1 MSAGKA
7 LLFGVQAV
15 MKPIRVKTAA
25 TFTAEDPWNQKR
37 SSSFKLNEY
46 LLLFAGAAVTESTK
60 ATGTDFK
67 RALVS
72 EIDGVERWLPDS
84 LSELWR
90 TRQVPAEALPRLL
103 KEAEPTLKNGDYTV
117 VLRNK
122 ARWLLVAL
130 NTLVFLA
137 FIAFMVVGFVSDEGQ
152 VLPKIG
158 GVLLVAAISWLIL
171 YFSYYRTWFRRKRQ
185 MKWFLERAEAARKHL

>member
-1 MSAGKA
+1 MSVGKV
-7 LLFGVQAV
+7 LLFGVKAV

-25 TFTAEDPWNQKR
+25 TFTAEDPWNQGR
-37 SSSFKLNEY
+37 RSSFKLNEY
-46 LLLFAGAAVTESTK
+46 LLLFSGTAVTESTK

-67 RALVS
+67 RALLS
-72 EIDGVERWLPDS
+72 EIDSIERWLPDS

-90 TRQVPAEALPRLL
+90 TKQVPTEALPLLL
-103 KEAEPTLKNGDYTV
+103 KEAEPTLKSGDYTV

-122 ARWLLVAL
+122 ARWLLVVL
-130 NTLVFLA
+130 NTVVVLA
-137 FIAFMVVGFVSDEGQ
+137 FITFMVVGFVNDEGE

-171 YFSYYRTWFRRKRQ
+171 YFAYYRTWFRRKRQ
-185 MKWFLERAEAARKHL
+185 MKWFLERAESARKHL